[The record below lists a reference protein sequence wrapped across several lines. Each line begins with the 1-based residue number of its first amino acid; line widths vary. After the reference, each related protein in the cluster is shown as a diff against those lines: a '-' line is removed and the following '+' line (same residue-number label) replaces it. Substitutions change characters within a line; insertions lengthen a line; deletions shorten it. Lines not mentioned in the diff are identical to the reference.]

1 MKVNYGE
8 VLGKIGNGIVEGCKV
23 AFCVGLLALPYLSTS
38 NTKTTTYS
46 SKVGYDDAV
55 KAIVSSGMYSH
66 DKADLI
72 EVLKKNADSAYY
84 SAVISIVK
92 SGMYSHEKVDTITSI
107 SK

>member
-8 VLGKIGNGIVEGCKV
+8 VLGKIGNGVVEGCKV

-38 NTKTTTYS
+38 NTKSTTYT

-55 KAIVSSGMYSH
+55 KAIVSSDMYSH
-66 DKADLI
+66 DMSTVI
-72 EVLKKNADSAYY
+72 ETLKKVADTTYY
-84 SAVISIVK
+84 GAVISIVN
-92 SGMYSHEKVDTITSI
+92 SNMYSHEKVKTIIDI